1 MTIEYAH
8 EKLRQA
14 MRSLA
19 TGSGGLHER
28 LREAGLILIRL
39 KPDDFP
45 DKDLRRIF
53 TGLLDDLTYAEPQRG
68 EARISATLRVTS
80 DEDARAIAG
89 RIIDLYH
96 KIDYTIF
103 CASAECCISLGLA
116 P

>member
-1 MTIEYAH
+1 
-8 EKLRQA
+8 

-28 LREAGLILIRL
+28 LRDAGLILIRL

-53 TGLLDDLTYAEPQRG
+53 TGLMDDLTYAEPQRG

-96 KIDYTIF
+96 KIDYLLR
-103 CASAECCISLGLA
+103 EC
-116 P
+116 